1 LLGST
6 REACGE
12 ELGVRVGSTQTDIRG
27 GGVPVVAFTPT
38 KDQPTIDLRDR
49 EPAGPAVAASAS
61 VAASSPRAARP
72 DAVPVWIPKHRLS
85 KRLMD
90 VVLSV
95 ALLILLAPVLAVAA
109 IAIKLDDGGPILYRQ
124 RRVGYKGRPFQIIKF
139 RSMTVGAERLRDR
152 LLHRNVTDGLL
163 FKLQDDPRVT
173 RVGRVLRRLS
183 IDELPQLWN
192 VLRGEMSL
200 VGPRPLLADPSDFA
214 GEEARRHDVLPGITG
229 IWQVSGCNDLSYRE
243 MITLDLAYIASW
255 SMIFDLILLA
265 RTVPALVRRRGPA

>member
-1 LLGST
+1 M
-6 REACGE
+6 
-12 ELGVRVGSTQTDIRG
+12 RVGSTQIDVRG
-27 GGVPVVAFTPT
+27 GGLPVPTVALAPV
-38 KDQPTIDLRDR
+38 KGQVTIDLRDGDR
-49 EPAGPAVAASAS
+49 ISSGGAGVSAKTRS
-61 VAASSPRAARP
+61 AKP
-72 DAVPVWIPKHRLS
+72 DFPPVWIPKHRLS
-85 KRLMD
+85 KRLLD

-95 ALLILLAPVLAVAA
+95 GLLILLAPVLAIAA

-200 VGPRPLLADPSDFA
+200 VGPRPLLAEPSDFA

-243 MITLDLAYIASW
+243 MITLDLAYIAGW

-265 RTVPALVRRRGPA
+265 RTLPALVRRRGPA